1 MTVRNLDRAL
11 HPRSVA
17 VIGASAVPGAIGA
30 TVLRNIR
37 AGAFAGAVWPV
48 CPDAS
53 QLMDLPCVPDI
64 AALPG
69 VPDLAVLAL
78 PPEALPQAVAD
89 LGARGG
95 RLAVALGRG
104 PGPDGP
110 LRQRMLQAARPH
122 LLRLIGPDSIG
133 MLVPPVGL
141 NASLAHMD
149 AMPGQI
155 ALISQSGAIAA
166 TLVDWAA
173 ERGLGFSHVV
183 SLGEMADV
191 DLGDYLDLIAGDI
204 ATRAVL
210 VYMESIPAPRKF
222 LSAARALS
230 RLKPVIAVKAG
241 RSQAGARAAAT
252 HTGTLSG
259 ADEVVEA
266 ALLRAGVLRVG
277 GMSELFGAAETV
289 ARYRPMQ
296 RARLGI
302 VTNAGGAGVLAVDRL
317 MQIGGTLADLS
328 PETRAALA
336 GLLPADWR
344 PGHPVDIDGDAAP
357 ERYAE
362 VVACVAADPGV
373 DVVLVMNCPSARASS
388 RAAAAAVAGLTER
401 GMVAR
406 KPVLGCWLG
415 GPSARRA
422 RAALRSSGIAAY
434 DNPAAAA
441 AAVGHLT
448 NWGRAQAALLRVPD
462 RGARAEATPAGARA
476 AVAAIFAAVAAEGRA
491 WLTEPEARAA
501 VAAYGIPTGDLRLA
515 ADPEAVAAAAA
526 ALLGAGHAEVV
537 VKLVSPDLLHKSDV
551 GAVALDLASPGAA
564 AGAAAEM
571 ATRVTATRPGIAHRG
586 FLVEPMV
593 RRGRGMELILGVHR
607 DAVFGPV
614 ILFGSGGVAVEITRD
629 TAIGLPPLDTTLAAG
644 LIGRTRAGR
653 LMAGYRGEAPV
664 DSGAVQGALI
674 ALSHMIED
682 FPCLRSLDIN
692 PLVALPEGVLALD
705 ASIEIDPAEV
715 GRTGPNRYMAIRP
728 YPAAWVRELPLRE
741 GQVAVLRP
749 VRPEDA
755 LLYPDFIARVEAEHI
770 RMRFLAPR
778 RHFPEEMAVRLT
790 QLDYDREMA
799 FVALT
804 AEGEMAGVS
813 RIACDPDHRTAEYAL
828 LVRSDLQGLGLGH
841 ALMEQLIA
849 YARADGLTQ
858 LEGNVLAENRGMRD
872 LIRSLGFEMRVC
884 PDEPE
889 LLDTTLKL

>member
-1 MTVRNLDRAL
+1 MTVRNLDRIL
-11 HPRSVA
+11 TPRSVA
-17 VIGASAVPGAIGA
+17 VIGASGVSGAIGS

-37 AGAFAGAVWPV
+37 AGAFTGEVWPV
-48 CPDAS
+48 CPGTPH
-53 QLMDLPCVPDI
+53 LMDLPCFPDI

-69 VPDLAVLAL
+69 VPDIAVLAL
-78 PPEALPQAVAD
+78 PPADLPQAITD

-104 PGPDGP
+104 PDPDGP
-110 LRQRMLQAARPH
+110 LRQQMLDAARPH

-133 MLVPPVGL
+133 VLVPPVGL

-155 ALISQSGAIAA
+155 ALISQSSAIAA

-191 DLGDYLDLIAGDI
+191 DIGDYLDLIASDL

-210 VYMESIPAPRKF
+210 IYMESIPAPRKF

-241 RSQAGARAAAT
+241 RSKAGARAAAT
-252 HTGTLSG
+252 HTGALSG
-259 ADEVVEA
+259 ADAVVEA
-266 ALLRAGVLRVG
+266 ALVRAGVLRVG

-289 ARYRPMQ
+289 ARYRPMP

-317 MQIGGTLADLS
+317 MDIGGTLAELA
-328 PETRAALA
+328 PETRAELA
-336 GLLPADWR
+336 RLLPADWR

-357 ERYAE
+357 ERYAD
-362 VVACVAADPGV
+362 VVACVATDPGV

-388 RAAAAAVAGLTER
+388 RASAAAIAGLAER

-406 KPVLGCWLG
+406 KPVLSCWLG

-422 RAALRSSGIAAY
+422 RAALRSSGIASY

-441 AAVGHLT
+441 AAVGYLT
-448 NWGRAQAALLRVPD
+448 NWGKAQAALLRVPD
-462 RGARAEATPAGARA
+462 RGLRAEATPAGARE
-476 AVAAIFAAVAAEGRA
+476 AVASIFATAAGEGRA

-501 VAAYGIPTGDLRLA
+501 VAAYGIPIGDLRLA
-515 ADPEAVAAAAA
+515 DDPAAVAAAAR
-526 ALLGAGHAEVV
+526 ALLSAGHAEVV
-537 VKLVSPDLLHKSDV
+537 VKLVSPDLVHKSDV
-551 GAVALDLASPGAA
+551 GAVALDLASPEAAAEAA
-564 AGAAAEM
+564 AGMASRVAAA
-571 ATRVTATRPGIAHRG
+571 RPGIARRG

-593 RRGRGMELILGVHR
+593 RRGLGTELILGVHR

-614 ILFGSGGVAVEITRD
+614 ILFGSGGLTVEVTRD
-629 TAIGLPPLDTTLAAG
+629 TAIGLPPLDATLAAG
-644 LIGRTRAGR
+644 LIGRTRAGQ
-653 LMAGYRGEAPV
+653 LLAGYRGAAPA
-664 DSGAVQGALI
+664 DSQAVQGALI

-692 PLVALPEGVLALD
+692 PLVALPDGVLALD

-715 GRTGPNRYMAIRP
+715 DRPGPNRYMAIRP
-728 YPAAWVRELPLRE
+728 YPAAWVREITLRD
-741 GQVAVLRP
+741 GRVAVLRP

-755 LLYPDFIARVEAEHI
+755 LLYPDFLARVEAEHI

-778 RHFPEEMAVRLT
+778 KHFPEEMAVRLT

-799 FVALT
+799 FLAIT
-804 AEGEMAGVS
+804 ADGEMAGVS

-841 ALMEQLIA
+841 ILMEQLIA
-849 YARADGLTQ
+849 YAKADGLVQ

-872 LIRSLGFEMRVC
+872 LILSLGFEIRKRL
-884 PDEPE
+884 DEPE
-889 LLDTTLKL
+889 LLDTTLTL